1 VSDLKTCPDCAE
13 QVLAAA
19 RKCRFCG
26 YRFDEPGRGRT
37 RSLLERLGIFRRH
50 RTATL
55 DEVLAD
61 WGFATEESEQIRS
74 FGLAVADGRRGYLLL
89 TDRRVMFAV
98 DLRRRQETLFEYRL
112 VTLSEIELQFDRR
125 RLVLVAAG
133 SRHLI
138 TGVAPAA
145 LRQLGELVA
154 SGAGTTVVRQR

>member
-1 VSDLKTCPDCAE
+1 VSDVKTCPDCAE

-26 YRFDEPGRGRT
+26 YRFDDPGRGRT
-37 RSLLERLGIFRRH
+37 RSLLERLGIFRPH
-50 RTATL
+50 RPATL

-61 WGFATEESEQIRS
+61 WGFATEESEQVGS
-74 FGLAVADGRRGYLLL
+74 FGVAVADGRRGYLLL

-112 VTLSEIELQFDRR
+112 TTLKEVELQPGRR

-133 SRHLI
+133 SRHVI
-138 TGVAPAA
+138 TGVAPSA
-145 LRQLGELVA
+145 LRRLDELVA
-154 SGAGTTVVRQR
+154 DGAGTTSVRRR

>member
-26 YRFDEPGRGRT
+26 YRFDDPGRGRT
-37 RSLLERLGIFRRH
+37 RSLLERLGLFRRH
-50 RTATL
+50 RSATL
-55 DEVLAD
+55 EEVLAD
-61 WGFATEESEQIRS
+61 WGFATEGSEQIRS

-112 VTLSEIELQFDRR
+112 VTLAEIELQFGRR

-138 TGVAPAA
+138 TGVAPAT

-154 SGAGTTVVRQR
+154 SGAGTTAVRQR